1 MSSFH
6 NRLKSLRIA
15 GQFTQD
21 ELSSALGISR
31 SAVGMYE
38 RGLRKPDFELL
49 EAIANF
55 FNVDTDYLLGR
66 TDKTTIVPVSSVSSP
81 GTVRIPV
88 LERIST
94 GIPIEAIDDA
104 LDWEEIPESMA
115 RNGEYFALKIHG
127 DSMEP
132 RIQDGDVVIVRR
144 QPDADSQDIVIA
156 LVNGSDATC
165 KRLVKYEHSLGLLSN
180 NPLYDPLVYTYE
192 EVDELP
198 VTILGKVVELRGKF

>member
-1 MSSFH
+1 MNSFH
-6 NRLKSLRIA
+6 NRLKSLRNA
-15 GQFTQD
+15 RQLTQD
-21 ELSSALGISR
+21 ELASALRISR

-38 RGLRKPDFELL
+38 RGLRNPDFELL
-49 EAIANF
+49 EAMADF

-66 TDKTTIVPVSSVSSP
+66 TDKTTVVPESFGASP
-81 GTVRIPV
+81 GAVRIPV
-88 LERIST
+88 LGRVAA
-94 GIPIEAIDDA
+94 GIPIEAIEDI

-156 LVNGSDATC
+156 LVNGADATC